1 MRARIAVAIM
11 SLLLVLYLVV
21 VTQLAFRLLA
31 VDVAVA
37 KAIGVALIVL
47 PILGAWA
54 LAAELLFGIHS
65 ERLIGVLRARGGSL
79 PADSLPALASGRPE
93 RAAADVEFPKY
104 QAAVE
109 ATPGSWQA
117 WFRLGL
123 AYDAC
128 GDRRR
133 GRRSISHAIR
143 LERADRKAA

>member
-1 MRARIAVAIM
+1 MKGRLAVAIM
-11 SLLLVLYLVV
+11 SVLLLLYLVV

-31 VDVAVA
+31 VDNGVA

-47 PILGAWA
+47 PVLGAWA
-54 LAAELLFGIHS
+54 LAAELLFGIRS
-65 ERLIGVLRARGGSL
+65 QRLIGLLRATGSL
-79 PADSLPALASGRPE
+79 PADGLPTLASGRPE
-93 RAAADVEFPKY
+93 RAAADAVFPQY

-109 ATPGSWQA
+109 ADPESWEA

-133 GRRSISHAIR
+133 GRRSIGRAIR
-143 LERADRKAA
+143 LERAAEKG